1 MVGRITKG
9 ASIRGV
15 LEYNAE
21 KVRNGEAAVL
31 FGNMVLGDCEQSD
44 TFDMRRALLSFQPYL
59 DTRKI
64 KDPVF
69 HVSLNPDPSDK
80 LTDEQLTEIA
90 REYMERIGFG
100 EQPYYV
106 FKHRDID
113 RKHIHIVSVRLRDDG
128 AIISDSQ
135 DRPRSKAI
143 LQSIEHRYGLRPAV
157 KGEEQREF
165 DTARRVEYGRD
176 NLKQQ
181 MKSAVRLLAEQYR
194 FGSITEFRT
203 LLNLYNVDLE
213 ERKGEA
219 DGKRW
224 NGIVYTATDERG
236 KWVGTPIKSSALT
249 PKGGYKFLQ
258 KQIARND
265 ADIKSEQIKGPIR
278 GTVARAMHRART
290 QDEFVRLLKADGI
303 DAVFRQNAAGRITGA
318 TFVDHRTK
326 TVLNGSR
333 LGKSYSA
340 NVFQELFNNPRADR
354 ASLLPKLSA
363 PVPAP
368 APATLRQQTPQ
379 KPEAQRPEATARPHV
394 VPPTAPAAE
403 QPPKP
408 APTSPRQTE
417 KIRTEPRGL
426 SPQPHPAQ
434 PAPRGIGESLFRAA
448 GDLLGQIT
456 EDGPM
461 SQEEFEALRQNLSR
475 KRKRRKKQGISR

>member
-21 KVRNGEAAVL
+21 KVRNGEATVL
-31 FGNMVLGDCEQSD
+31 YGNLVLGDCEQSD
-44 TFDMRRALLSFQPYL
+44 TFDMRRALLSFQPCL
-59 DTRKI
+59 DAGSI
-64 KDPVF
+64 KNPVF

-80 LTDEQLTEIA
+80 LTDEQLVEIA
-90 REYMERIGFG
+90 QEYMERMGFG
-100 EQPYYV
+100 QQPYYV

-113 RKHIHIVSVRLRDDG
+113 REHIHIVSVRLRDDG
-128 AIISDSQ
+128 SIISDSNE
-135 DRPRSKAI
+135 RYRTGAI
-143 LQSIEHRYGLRPAV
+143 MRDIEQRYGLRPAV
-157 KGEEQREF
+157 EGQEQREF

-194 FGSITEFRT
+194 FGSISEYRT

-219 DGKRW
+219 NGKRW

-236 KWVGTPIKSSALT
+236 EWVGSPIKSSALT

-258 KQIARND
+258 KQIEKND
-265 ADIKSEQIKGPIR
+265 ADIKSEKIKGPIR

-303 DAVFRQNAAGRITGA
+303 DAIFRENRDGRITGA

-340 NVFQELFNNPRADR
+340 NVFQELFNNPNVDR

-363 PVPAP
+363 PAP
-368 APATLRQQTPQ
+368 TPATLRQQTPE
-379 KPEAQRPEATARPHV
+379 KPEAQRPEVTAQPHI
-394 VPPTAPAAE
+394 VPPAAPAAE

-408 APTSPRQTE
+408 APTPPRQTE
-417 KIRTEPRGL
+417 KSRTEPRGL
-426 SPQPHPAQ
+426 SPQPAQ

-448 GDLLGQIT
+448 GDLLGQLA

-475 KRKRRKKQGISR
+475 KHKRGRKQTLSR

>member
-1 MVGRITKG
+1 MVARITSG
-9 ASIRGV
+9 SNLSGV
-15 LEYNAE
+15 LKYNAA
-21 KVRNGEAAVL
+21 KVNCAEAALLLCNRVIDMERPDRFNL
-31 FGNMVLGDCEQSD
+31 TDAMQS
-44 TFDMRRALLSFQPYL
+44 FAPYL
-59 DTRKI
+59 AVNRRTKN
-64 KDPVF
+64 PVF
-69 HVSLNPDPSDK
+69 HVSLNPAITDC
-80 LTDEQLTEIA
+80 LTDAQLTEIA
-90 REYMERIGFG
+90 REYMERMGFG
-100 EQPYYV
+100 DQPYYV

-113 RKHIHIVSVRLRDDG
+113 REHIHIVSVRIDEYGRKLDHNFER
-128 AIISDSQ
+128 
-135 DRPRSKAI
+135 RRSVDA
-143 LQSIEHRYGLRPAV
+143 LQSIERRYGLRPAV
-157 KGEEQREF
+157 KGDEQREF

-181 MKSAVRLLAEQYR
+181 MKSTVWLLAEQYR

-236 KWVGTPIKSSALT
+236 AWVGTPIKSSALT
-249 PKGGYKFLQ
+249 LKGGYKFLQ

-278 GTVARAMHRART
+278 AAVARAMHRART

-303 DAVFRQNAAGRITGA
+303 DAVFRQNATGRITGA
-318 TFVDHRTK
+318 TFIDHRTK

-363 PVPAP
+363 PAP

-379 KPEAQRPEATARPHV
+379 KPEAQRPETTARPHA
-394 VPPTAPAAE
+394 VPPAAPAAE

-408 APTSPRQTE
+408 APTPPRQTE

-434 PAPRGIGESLFRAA
+434 PAPHGIGESLFLAA

-461 SQEEFEALRQNLSR
+461 SQEEFEAMRRNLSR
-475 KRKRRKKQGISR
+475 KRKPRRKRTISR

>member
-1 MVGRITKG
+1 MVARITSG
-9 ASIRGV
+9 SNLSGV
-15 LEYNAE
+15 LKYNAD
-21 KVRNGEAAVL
+21 KVNRGEADLLLCNRVIDMERPDL
-31 FGNMVLGDCEQSD
+31 FNLTDAMQS
-44 TFDMRRALLSFQPYL
+44 FAPYL
-59 DTRKI
+59 AVNRRTKN
-64 KDPVF
+64 PVF
-69 HVSLNPDPSDK
+69 HVSLNPAVTDC
-80 LTDEQLTEIA
+80 LTDAQLTEIA
-90 REYMERIGFG
+90 REYMERMGFG
-100 EQPYYV
+100 DQPYYV

-113 RKHIHIVSVRLRDDG
+113 REHIHIVSVRIDEYGRKLDHNFER
-128 AIISDSQ
+128 
-135 DRPRSKAI
+135 RRSVEA
-143 LQSIEHRYGLRPAV
+143 LQFIERRYGLRPAV

-165 DTARRVEYGRD
+165 DTARRIEYGRD

-181 MKSAVRLLAEQYR
+181 MKSTVRLLAEQYR

-236 KWVGTPIKSSALT
+236 KWVGSPIKSSALT

-258 KQIARND
+258 KQIAKND

-278 GTVARAMHRART
+278 GAVARAMHRART
-290 QDEFVRLLKADGI
+290 QGEFVRLLKADGI
-303 DAVFRQNAAGRITGA
+303 DTVLRENRDGRITGA

-340 NVFQELFNNPRADR
+340 NVFQELFNNPHADR

-363 PVPAP
+363 PAP
-368 APATLRQQTPQ
+368 AIPRQQAAEPPKPQ
-379 KPEAQRPEATARPHV
+379 SSETAARPHV
-394 VPPTAPAAE
+394 VPPAAPAAE
-403 QPPKP
+403 RPPKP
-408 APTSPRQTE
+408 VPIPPRQTE
-417 KIRTEPRGL
+417 KIRTE
-426 SPQPHPAQ
+426 PHPAQ

-448 GDLLGQIT
+448 GDLLEQLA

-461 SQEEFEALRQNLSR
+461 SQEEFEAMRHNLSR
-475 KRKRRKKQGISR
+475 KHKRRRKQSLSR

>member
-21 KVRNGEAAVL
+21 KVRNGEATVL
-31 FGNMVLGDCEQSD
+31 YGNLVLGDCEQSD

-69 HVSLNPDPSDK
+69 HVSLNPDITDC
-80 LTDEQLTEIA
+80 LTDAQLTEIA
-90 REYMERIGFG
+90 REYMERMGFG

-113 RKHIHIVSVRLRDDG
+113 REHIHIVSVRLRDDG
-128 AIISDSQ
+128 SIISDSNE
-135 DRPRSKAI
+135 RYRTGAI
-143 LQSIEHRYGLRPAV
+143 MRDIEQRYGLRPAV
-157 KGEEQREF
+157 KEQEQREF

-249 PKGGYKFLQ
+249 PKGGYTFLQ
-258 KQIARND
+258 KQIARSD

-290 QDEFVRLLKADGI
+290 QDEFVHLLKADGI
-303 DAVFRQNAAGRITGA
+303 DAIFRQNAAGRITGA

-354 ASLLPKLSA
+354 ASLLPKLTA
-363 PVPAP
+363 PVTAP

-379 KPEAQRPEATARPHV
+379 KPEAQRPEATARQHIV
-394 VPPTAPAAE
+394 
-403 QPPKP
+403 PPKP
-408 APTSPRQTE
+408 APTPPRQTE

-434 PAPRGIGESLFRAA
+434 PTPRGIGESLFRAA

-461 SQEEFEALRQNLSR
+461 SQEEFEAMRRNLSR
-475 KRKRRKKQGISR
+475 KRKPRRKRTISR

>member
-1 MVGRITKG
+1 M
-9 ASIRGV
+9 GV
-15 LEYNAE
+15 IFL
-21 KVRNGEAAVL
+21 R
-31 FGNMVLGDCEQSD
+31 FLGV
-44 TFDMRRALLSFQPYL
+44 TL
-59 DTRKI
+59 T
-64 KDPVF
+64 VF
-69 HVSLNPDPSDK
+69 SNVSLNPAITDC
-80 LTDEQLTEIA
+80 LTDAQLTEIA
-90 REYMERIGFG
+90 REYMERMGFG
-100 EQPYYV
+100 DQPYYV

-113 RKHIHIVSVRLRDDG
+113 REHIHIVSVRIDEYGRKLDHNFER
-128 AIISDSQ
+128 
-135 DRPRSKAI
+135 RRSVDA
-143 LQSIEHRYGLRPAV
+143 LQSIERRYGLRPAV
-157 KGEEQREF
+157 KGDEQREF

-181 MKSAVRLLAEQYR
+181 MKSTVWLLAEQYR

-249 PKGGYKFLQ
+249 PKGGYTFLQ
-258 KQIARND
+258 KQIARSD

-290 QDEFVRLLKADGI
+290 QDEFVHLLKADGI
-303 DAVFRQNAAGRITGA
+303 DAIFRQNAAGRITGA

-354 ASLLPKLSA
+354 ASLLPKLTA

-379 KPEAQRPEATARPHV
+379 KPEAQRPEATARQHIV
-394 VPPTAPAAE
+394 
-403 QPPKP
+403 PPKP
-408 APTSPRQTE
+408 APTPPRQTE

-434 PAPRGIGESLFRAA
+434 PTPRGIGESLFRAA

-461 SQEEFEALRQNLSR
+461 SQEEFEAMRRNLSR
-475 KRKRRKKQGISR
+475 KRKPRRKRTISR

>member
-1 MVGRITKG
+1 MVARITSG
-9 ASIRGV
+9 SNLSGV
-15 LEYNAE
+15 LKYNAD
-21 KVRNGEAAVL
+21 KVNCGEADLLLCNRVIDMERPDRFNLTDA
-31 FGNMVLGDCEQSD
+31 MQS
-44 TFDMRRALLSFQPYL
+44 FAPYL
-59 DTRKI
+59 AVNRRTKN
-64 KDPVF
+64 PVF

-80 LTDEQLTEIA
+80 LTDEQLMEIA
-90 REYMERIGFG
+90 REYMERMGFG
-100 EQPYYV
+100 DQPYYV

-113 RKHIHIVSVRLRDDG
+113 REHIHIVSVRIDEYGRKLDHNFER
-128 AIISDSQ
+128 
-135 DRPRSKAI
+135 RRSVDT

-157 KGEEQREF
+157 KGDEQREF

-203 LLNLYNVDLE
+203 LLNLYHVDLE

-219 DGKRW
+219 NGKRW

-278 GTVARAMHRART
+278 ATVARAMHRART

-303 DAVFRQNAAGRITGA
+303 DTVFRQNTTGRITGA
-318 TFVDHRTK
+318 TFVDYRTK

-340 NVFQELFNNPRADR
+340 NVFQELFNNPHADR
-354 ASLLPKLSA
+354 ASLLPKLS
-363 PVPAP
+363 AP

-379 KPEAQRPEATARPHV
+379 KPEATARPHV
-394 VPPTAPAAE
+394 VPPAAPAAE

-408 APTSPRQTE
+408 APTPPRQTE

-448 GDLLGQIT
+448 GDLLGQLA

-461 SQEEFEALRQNLSR
+461 SQEEFEAMRRNLSR
-475 KRKRRKKQGISR
+475 KYKRRRKQSLSR

>member
-15 LEYNAE
+15 LEYNAG
-21 KVRNGEAAVL
+21 KVLNGEAFVL
-31 FGNMVLGDCEQSD
+31 YGNLVLGDCEQSD

-90 REYMERIGFG
+90 REYMERMGFG
-100 EQPYYV
+100 DQPYYV

-113 RKHIHIVSVRLRDDG
+113 REHIHIVSVRLRDDG
-128 AIISDSQ
+128 SIISDSQ

-143 LQSIEHRYGLRPAV
+143 LQSIERKYGLRPAV
-157 KGEEQREF
+157 KGQEQREF

-194 FGSITEFRT
+194 FGSITEYRT

-278 GTVARAMHRART
+278 ATVARAMHRART

-340 NVFQELFNNPRADR
+340 NVFQELFNNPHADR

-363 PVPAP
+363 PAIP
-368 APATLRQQTPQ
+368 RQQAAEPPKPQ
-379 KPEAQRPEATARPHV
+379 RSETAARPHV
-394 VPPTAPAAE
+394 VPPAAPAAE

-408 APTSPRQTE
+408 VPTPPRQTE

-461 SQEEFEALRQNLSR
+461 SQEEFEALRRNLSR
-475 KRKRRKKQGISR
+475 KYKRRRKQSLSR

>member
-21 KVRNGEAAVL
+21 KVRQGEASVL
-31 FGNMVLGDCEQSD
+31 YGNLVLGDCEQSD

-59 DTRKI
+59 
-64 KDPVF
+64 
-69 HVSLNPDPSDK
+69 NPRDSD
-80 LTDEQLTEIA
+80 
-90 REYMERIGFG
+90 RE
-100 EQPYYV
+100 
-106 FKHRDID
+106 
-113 RKHIHIVSVRLRDDG
+113 HIHIVPVRLRDDG
-128 AIISDSQ
+128 SIISDSQ
-135 DRPRSKAI
+135 DRSRSKAI
-143 LQSIEHRYGLRPAV
+143 LQDIEHRYGLRPAV

-258 KQIARND
+258 KQIAKND

-278 GTVARAMHRART
+278 GTVAHAMHRART

-326 TVLNGSR
+326 TVLNGTR

-354 ASLLPKLSA
+354 ASLLPKLT
-363 PVPAP
+363 AP

-379 KPEAQRPEATARPHV
+379 KPEATAPPHV
-394 VPPTAPAAE
+394 VPPAGQTAE

-408 APTSPRQTE
+408 APTPPRQTE

-461 SQEEFEALRQNLSR
+461 SQEEFEALRRNLSR
-475 KRKRRKKQGISR
+475 KRKPRRKRTISR

>member
-15 LEYNAE
+15 LEYNAG
-21 KVRNGEAAVL
+21 KVLNGEAFVL
-31 FGNMVLGDCEQSD
+31 YGNLVLGDCEQSD

-80 LTDEQLTEIA
+80 LTDEQLVEIA
-90 REYMERIGFG
+90 QEYMERMGFG
-100 EQPYYV
+100 DQPYYV

-113 RKHIHIVSVRLRDDG
+113 REHIHIVSVRLRDDG
-128 AIISDSQ
+128 SIISDSQ

-143 LQSIEHRYGLRPAV
+143 LQDIEHRYGLRPAV
-157 KGEEQREF
+157 KGQEQREF
-165 DTARRVEYGRD
+165 DTARRVEYGRN

-181 MKSAVRLLAEQYR
+181 MKSTVRLLAEQYR

-278 GTVARAMHRART
+278 GTVARAMHRTRT
-290 QDEFVRLLKADGI
+290 QDEFVRLMKADGI

-340 NVFQELFNNPRADR
+340 NVFQELFNNPHADR

-363 PVPAP
+363 P
-368 APATLRQQTPQ
+368 ATPRQQAAEPPKPQ
-379 KPEAQRPEATARPHV
+379 RSETAALSRV
-394 VPPTAPAAE
+394 VPPAAPAAE

-408 APTSPRQTE
+408 APTPPRQTE
-417 KIRTEPRGL
+417 KIHTEPRGL

-434 PAPRGIGESLFRAA
+434 PTPRGIGESLFRAA
-448 GDLLGQIT
+448 GDLLGQLA

-461 SQEEFEALRQNLSR
+461 SQEEFEAMRRNLSR
-475 KRKRRKKQGISR
+475 KYKRRRKQSLSR

>member
-15 LEYNAE
+15 LEYNAG
-21 KVRNGEAAVL
+21 KLLNGEASVL
-31 FGNMVLGDCEQSD
+31 HGNLVLGDCEQSD

-64 KDPVF
+64 KNPVF
-69 HVSLNPDPSDK
+69 HVSLNPAITDC
-80 LTDEQLTEIA
+80 LTDAQLTEIA
-90 REYMERIGFG
+90 REYMERMGFG

-113 RKHIHIVSVRLRDDG
+113 REHIHIVSVRLRDDG
-128 AIISDSQ
+128 SIISDSQ
-135 DRPRSKAI
+135 DRSRSKAI
-143 LQSIEHRYGLRPAV
+143 LQDIERRYGLRPAV

-165 DTARRVEYGRD
+165 DTARRIEYGRD

-224 NGIVYTATDERG
+224 NGIVYTATDKRG

-258 KQIARND
+258 KQIAKND

-290 QDEFVRLLKADGI
+290 QDEFVRILKADGI
-303 DAVFRQNAAGRITGA
+303 DTVFRQNAAGRITGA

-354 ASLLPKLSA
+354 ASLLPKLT
-363 PVPAP
+363 

-379 KPEAQRPEATARPHV
+379 KPEAQRPEATARQHI
-394 VPPTAPAAE
+394 VPPAAPAAE
-403 QPPKP
+403 QTPKP
-408 APTSPRQTE
+408 VPIPPRQTE

-448 GDLLGQIT
+448 GNLLGQLT

-461 SQEEFEALRQNLSR
+461 SQEEFEAMRRNLSR
-475 KRKRRKKQGISR
+475 KYKRRRKQTLSR

>member
-1 MVGRITKG
+1 MKIVTFI
-9 ASIRGV
+9 S
-15 LEYNAE
+15 
-21 KVRNGEAAVL
+21 
-31 FGNMVLGDCEQSD
+31 DEQ
-44 TFDMRRALLSFQPYL
+44 
-59 DTRKI
+59 
-64 KDPVF
+64 
-69 HVSLNPDPSDK
+69 DK
-80 LTDEQLTEIA
+80 LAPPEDIEKLIEDCTAAALEEEGIDDSAEVSVTFVDNEGI
-90 REYMERIGFG
+90 RELNKE
-100 EQPYYV
+100 
-106 FKHRDID
+106 HRDID
-113 RKHIHIVSVRLRDDG
+113 REHIHIVSVRIDEYGRKLDHNFER
-128 AIISDSQ
+128 
-135 DRPRSKAI
+135 RRSVDA
-143 LQSIEHRYGLRPAV
+143 LQSIERRYGLRPAV
-157 KGEEQREF
+157 KGDEQREF

-181 MKSAVRLLAEQYR
+181 MKSTVWLLAEQYR

-224 NGIVYTATDERG
+224 NGIVYTATDEQG

-363 PVPAP
+363 PAP

-379 KPEAQRPEATARPHV
+379 KPEAQRPETTARPHA
-394 VPPTAPAAE
+394 VPPAAPAAE

-408 APTSPRQTE
+408 APTPPRQTE

-434 PAPRGIGESLFRAA
+434 PAPHGIGESLFLAA

-461 SQEEFEALRQNLSR
+461 SQEEFEAMRRNLSR
-475 KRKRRKKQGISR
+475 KRKPRRKRTISR

>member
-15 LEYNAE
+15 LEYNVE
-21 KVRNGEAAVL
+21 KVRQGEASVL
-31 FGNMVLGDCEQSD
+31 YGNMVLGDCEQSD
-44 TFDMRRALLSFQPYL
+44 TFDVRRALSSFQPCL

-80 LTDEQLTEIA
+80 LTDEQLVEIA
-90 REYMERIGFG
+90 QEYMECMGFG
-100 EQPYYV
+100 DQPYYV

-113 RKHIHIVSVRLRDDG
+113 REHIHIVSVRLRADG
-128 AIISDSQ
+128 SIISDSQ

-143 LQSIEHRYGLRPAV
+143 LQDIERRYGLRPAV

-194 FGSITEFRT
+194 FGSITEYRT

-219 DGKRW
+219 NGKRW

-236 KWVGTPIKSSALT
+236 AWVGSPIKSSALT

-278 GTVARAMHRART
+278 ATVARAMHRART
-290 QDEFVRLLKADGI
+290 QDEFVRLLKADGV
-303 DAVFRQNAAGRITGA
+303 DAVFRQNATGRITGA
-318 TFVDHRTK
+318 TFVDHRAK
-326 TVLNGSR
+326 IVLNGSR

-354 ASLLPKLSA
+354 ASLLPKLT
-363 PVPAP
+363 AP
-368 APATLRQQTPQ
+368 APATPRQQAAEQP
-379 KPEAQRPEATARPHV
+379 KPPRPETAAQPRV
-394 VPPTAPAAE
+394 VPPAGQPAE

-417 KIRTEPRGL
+417 KIHTEPRGL
-426 SPQPHPAQ
+426 SPQPRPAQ

-448 GDLLGQIT
+448 GDLLGQLA

-475 KRKRRKKQGISR
+475 KRKRRKKQSISR

>member
-1 MVGRITKG
+1 MVARITSG
-9 ASIRGV
+9 SNLSGV
-15 LEYNAE
+15 LKYNAD
-21 KVRNGEAAVL
+21 KVNCGEADLLLCNRVIDMERPDRFNLTDA
-31 FGNMVLGDCEQSD
+31 MQS
-44 TFDMRRALLSFQPYL
+44 FAPYL
-59 DTRKI
+59 AVNRRTKN
-64 KDPVF
+64 PVF

-80 LTDEQLTEIA
+80 LTDEQLMEIA
-90 REYMERIGFG
+90 REYMERMGFG
-100 EQPYYV
+100 DQPYYV

-113 RKHIHIVSVRLRDDG
+113 REHIHIVSVRIDEYGRKLDHNFER
-128 AIISDSQ
+128 
-135 DRPRSKAI
+135 RRSVDT

-157 KGEEQREF
+157 KGQEQREF
-165 DTARRVEYGRD
+165 DTARRVEYGRN

-181 MKSAVRLLAEQYR
+181 MKSAVRLLVEQYR
-194 FGSITEFRT
+194 FGSITEYRT

-249 PKGGYKFLQ
+249 PKGGYNFLQ
-258 KQIARND
+258 KQIAKND

-290 QDEFVRLLKADGI
+290 QGEFVRLLKADGI

-340 NVFQELFNNPRADR
+340 NVFQELFNNPHADR

-363 PVPAP
+363 PAP

-379 KPEAQRPEATARPHV
+379 KPEATARPHV
-394 VPPTAPAAE
+394 VPPAAPAAE

-408 APTSPRQTE
+408 APTPPRQTE

-461 SQEEFEALRQNLSR
+461 SQEEFEAMRRNLSR
-475 KRKRRKKQGISR
+475 KRKPRRKRTISR

>member
-21 KVRNGEAAVL
+21 KVLSGEASVL
-31 FGNMVLGDCEQSD
+31 YGNMVLGDCEQSD

-69 HVSLNPDPSDK
+69 HVSLNPDITDC
-80 LTDEQLTEIA
+80 LTDAQLTEIA
-90 REYMERIGFG
+90 REYMERMGFG
-100 EQPYYV
+100 DQPYYV

-113 RKHIHIVSVRLRDDG
+113 REHIHIVSVRLRADG
-128 AIISDSQ
+128 SIISDSQ

-143 LQSIEHRYGLRPAV
+143 LQDIERRYGLRPAV

-194 FGSITEFRT
+194 FGSITEYRT

-219 DGKRW
+219 NGKRW

-236 KWVGTPIKSSALT
+236 KWVGSPIKSSALT

-258 KQIARND
+258 
-265 ADIKSEQIKGPIR
+265 KGPIR

-290 QDEFVRLLKADGI
+290 QDEFVRLLKTDGI
-303 DAVFRQNAAGRITGA
+303 DAVFRQNATGRITGA
-318 TFVDHRTK
+318 TFVDHRAK
-326 TVLNGSR
+326 IVLNGSR

-340 NVFQELFNNPRADR
+340 NVFQELFNNPNADR
-354 ASLLPKLSA
+354 ASLLPKLT
-363 PVPAP
+363 AP
-368 APATLRQQTPQ
+368 APATPRQQVAEQP
-379 KPEAQRPEATARPHV
+379 KPQRPETAAQPRV
-394 VPPTAPAAE
+394 VPPVGRTAE

-408 APTSPRQTE
+408 APTPPRQTE
-417 KIRTEPRGL
+417 KIHTEPRGL
-426 SPQPHPAQ
+426 SPQPAQ

-448 GDLLGQIT
+448 GDLLGQLA
-456 EDGPM
+456 EEGPM

-475 KRKRRKKQGISR
+475 KRKRRKKQGVSR

>member
-15 LEYNAE
+15 LEYNAG
-21 KVRNGEAAVL
+21 KVLNGEAFVL
-31 FGNMVLGDCEQSD
+31 YGNLVLGDCEQSD

-80 LTDEQLTEIA
+80 LTDAQLTEIT
-90 REYMERIGFG
+90 REYMERMGFG
-100 EQPYYV
+100 DQPYYV

-113 RKHIHIVSVRLRDDG
+113 REHIHIVSVRLRDDG
-128 AIISDSQ
+128 SIISDSQ

-143 LQSIEHRYGLRPAV
+143 LQSIERKYGLRPAV
-157 KGEEQREF
+157 KGQEQREF

-354 ASLLPKLSA
+354 VSLLPKLT
-363 PVPAP
+363 AP

-379 KPEAQRPEATARPHV
+379 KPEAQRPETTARPHV
-394 VPPTAPAAE
+394 VPPAAPAAE

-434 PAPRGIGESLFRAA
+434 PAPRGIGESLFHAA
-448 GDLLGQIT
+448 GDLLGQLA

-461 SQEEFEALRQNLSR
+461 SQEEFEAMRRNLSR
-475 KRKRRKKQGISR
+475 KRKPRRKRTISR

>member
-21 KVRNGEAAVL
+21 KVRNGEATVL
-31 FGNMVLGDCEQSD
+31 YGNLVLGDCEQSD

-69 HVSLNPDPSDK
+69 HVSLNPDITDC
-80 LTDEQLTEIA
+80 LTDAQLTEIA
-90 REYMERIGFG
+90 REYMERMGFG
-100 EQPYYV
+100 QQPYYV

-113 RKHIHIVSVRLRDDG
+113 REHIHIVSVRLRDDG
-128 AIISDSQ
+128 SIISDSQ

-143 LQSIEHRYGLRPAV
+143 LQDIERRYGLRPAV
-157 KGEEQREF
+157 KGQEQREF

-194 FGSITEFRT
+194 FGSISEFRT

-236 KWVGTPIKSSALT
+236 AWVGTPIKSSALT
-249 PKGGYKFLQ
+249 LKGGYKFLQ

-278 GTVARAMHRART
+278 AAVARAMHRART

-303 DAVFRQNAAGRITGA
+303 DAVFRQNATGRITGA
-318 TFVDHRTK
+318 TFIDHRTK

-354 ASLLPKLSA
+354 ASLLPKLTA

-379 KPEAQRPEATARPHV
+379 KPEAQRPEATARQHIV
-394 VPPTAPAAE
+394 
-403 QPPKP
+403 PPKP
-408 APTSPRQTE
+408 APTPPRQTE
-417 KIRTEPRGL
+417 KIRTSPRGL
-426 SPQPHPAQ
+426 SPRPAQ
-434 PAPRGIGESLFRAA
+434 PAPRSMGESLFHAA
-448 GDLLGQIT
+448 GDLLEQLT

-461 SQEEFEALRQNLSR
+461 SQEEFEAMRRNLSR
-475 KRKRRKKQGISR
+475 KRKPRRKRTISR

>member
-21 KVRNGEAAVL
+21 KVRQGEASVL
-31 FGNMVLGDCEQSD
+31 YGNIVLGDCEQSD
-44 TFDMRRALLSFQPYL
+44 TFDMRRALSSFQPCL

-80 LTDEQLTEIA
+80 LTDEQLVEIA
-90 REYMERIGFG
+90 QEYMECMGFG
-100 EQPYYV
+100 DQPYYV

-113 RKHIHIVSVRLRDDG
+113 REHIHIVSVRLRADG
-128 AIISDSQ
+128 SIISDSQ

-143 LQSIEHRYGLRPAV
+143 LQDIERRYGLRPAV

-194 FGSITEFRT
+194 FGSITEYRT

-219 DGKRW
+219 NGKRW

-236 KWVGTPIKSSALT
+236 AWVGSPIKSSALT

-290 QDEFVRLLKADGI
+290 QDEFVRLLKTDGI

-340 NVFQELFNNPRADR
+340 NVFQELFNNPHADR
-354 ASLLPKLSA
+354 ASLLPKLT
-363 PVPAP
+363 AP
-368 APATLRQQTPQ
+368 APATPRQQAAEQPKPQ
-379 KPEAQRPEATARPHV
+379 RSATAAQPRV
-394 VPPTAPAAE
+394 VPPVGQPAA

-408 APTSPRQTE
+408 APTPPRQTE
-417 KIRTEPRGL
+417 KIRAAPCGL

-448 GDLLGQIT
+448 GDLLGQLA

-475 KRKRRKKQGISR
+475 KRKRRRRYGVK

>member
-1 MVGRITKG
+1 MQSGNRYG
-9 ASIRGV
+9 APRPFQPHGC
-15 LEYNAE
+15 NA
-21 KVRNGEAAVL
+21 K
-31 FGNMVLGDCEQSD
+31 F
-44 TFDMRRALLSFQPYL
+44 RALSG
-59 DTRKI
+59 RKSPH
-64 KDPVF
+64 KNPVF
-69 HVSLNPDPSDK
+69 HVSLNPAITDC
-80 LTDEQLTEIA
+80 LTDAQLTEIA
-90 REYMERIGFG
+90 REYMERMGFG
-100 EQPYYV
+100 DQPYYV

-113 RKHIHIVSVRLRDDG
+113 REHIHIVSVRIDEYGRKLDHNFER
-128 AIISDSQ
+128 
-135 DRPRSKAI
+135 RRSVDA
-143 LQSIEHRYGLRPAV
+143 LQSIERRYGLRPAV
-157 KGEEQREF
+157 KGQEQREF

-194 FGSITEFRT
+194 FGSISEFRT

-224 NGIVYTATDERG
+224 NGIVYTATDEQG

-363 PVPAP
+363 PAP

-379 KPEAQRPEATARPHV
+379 KPEAQRPETTARACRAARSSGGGTASEARPDTSAADGEDPHGTARIIPAAAPGAACTPRHRRKPVPCRGRPAGTDHRGRSHVAGGVRSHAPQPFAQAKATA
-394 VPPTAPAAE
+394 
-403 QPPKP
+403 
-408 APTSPRQTE
+408 
-417 KIRTEPRGL
+417 
-426 SPQPHPAQ
+426 
-434 PAPRGIGESLFRAA
+434 
-448 GDLLGQIT
+448 
-456 EDGPM
+456 
-461 SQEEFEALRQNLSR
+461 
-475 KRKRRKKQGISR
+475 

>member
-1 MVGRITKG
+1 
-9 ASIRGV
+9 
-15 LEYNAE
+15 
-21 KVRNGEAAVL
+21 
-31 FGNMVLGDCEQSD
+31 
-44 TFDMRRALLSFQPYL
+44 
-59 DTRKI
+59 
-64 KDPVF
+64 
-69 HVSLNPDPSDK
+69 
-80 LTDEQLTEIA
+80 
-90 REYMERIGFG
+90 
-100 EQPYYV
+100 
-106 FKHRDID
+106 
-113 RKHIHIVSVRLRDDG
+113 
-128 AIISDSQ
+128 
-135 DRPRSKAI
+135 
-143 LQSIEHRYGLRPAV
+143 
-157 KGEEQREF
+157 
-165 DTARRVEYGRD
+165 
-176 NLKQQ
+176 

-194 FGSITEFRT
+194 FGSISEYRT

-258 KQIARND
+258 KQIAKND

-354 ASLLPKLSA
+354 ALLLPKLTA
-363 PVPAP
+363 PAP

-379 KPEAQRPEATARPHV
+379 KPEAKRPEATAPHI
-394 VPPTAPAAE
+394 VPPAGQTAE

-408 APTSPRQTE
+408 APTPPRQTE
-417 KIRTEPRGL
+417 KIRMEPRGL
-426 SPQPHPAQ
+426 SPQ
-434 PAPRGIGESLFRAA
+434 PAPRGIGESLFHAA
-448 GDLLGQIT
+448 GDLLGQLA

-461 SQEEFEALRQNLSR
+461 SQEEFEAMRRNLSR
-475 KRKRRKKQGISR
+475 KYKRRRKQSLSR

>member
-15 LEYNAE
+15 LEYNAG
-21 KVRNGEAAVL
+21 KVLNGEASVL
-31 FGNMVLGDCEQSD
+31 YGNLVLGDCEQSD

-59 DTRKI
+59 DAGSI
-64 KDPVF
+64 KNPVF

-90 REYMERIGFG
+90 REYMERMGFG
-100 EQPYYV
+100 DQPYYV

-113 RKHIHIVSVRLRDDG
+113 REHIHIVSVRLRDDG
-128 AIISDSQ
+128 SIISDSQ

-143 LQSIEHRYGLRPAV
+143 LQDIERRYGLRPAV
-157 KGEEQREF
+157 KGDEQREF

-181 MKSAVRLLAEQYR
+181 MKSTVRLLAEQYR

-203 LLNLYNVDLE
+203 LLNLYHVDLE

-219 DGKRW
+219 NGKRW

-258 KQIARND
+258 KQIAKND

-290 QDEFVRLLKADGI
+290 QDEFVRLLKTDGI
-303 DAVFRQNAAGRITGA
+303 DTVFRQNAAGRITGA

-340 NVFQELFNNPRADR
+340 NVFQELFNNPHADR

-363 PVPAP
+363 PAIP
-368 APATLRQQTPQ
+368 RQQAAEPPKPQ
-379 KPEAQRPEATARPHV
+379 RSETAARPHV
-394 VPPTAPAAE
+394 VPPAAPAAE

-408 APTSPRQTE
+408 APTPPRQTE

-426 SPQPHPAQ
+426 SPQPT
-434 PAPRGIGESLFRAA
+434 PRGIGESLFRAA

-461 SQEEFEALRQNLSR
+461 SQEEFEAMRRNLSR
-475 KRKRRKKQGISR
+475 KYKRRRKQSLSR

>member
-15 LEYNAE
+15 LEYNAG
-21 KVRNGEAAVL
+21 KVRNGEATVL
-31 FGNMVLGDCEQSD
+31 YGNLVLGDCEQSD

-69 HVSLNPDPSDK
+69 HVSLNPDITDC
-80 LTDEQLTEIA
+80 LTDAQLTEIA
-90 REYMERIGFG
+90 REYMERMGFG
-100 EQPYYV
+100 QQPYYV

-113 RKHIHIVSVRLRDDG
+113 REHIHIVSVRLRDDG
-128 AIISDSQ
+128 SIISDSQ

-143 LQSIEHRYGLRPAV
+143 LQDIERRYGLRPAV
-157 KGEEQREF
+157 KGQEQREF

-194 FGSITEFRT
+194 FGSISEFRT

-213 ERKGEA
+213 ERRGEA

-236 KWVGTPIKSSALT
+236 AWVGTPIKSSALT
-249 PKGGYKFLQ
+249 LKGGYKFLQ

-278 GTVARAMHRART
+278 AAVARAMHRART

-303 DAVFRQNAAGRITGA
+303 DAVFRQNATGRITGA
-318 TFVDHRTK
+318 TFIDHRTK

-340 NVFQELFNNPRADR
+340 NVFQELFNNPHADR
-354 ASLLPKLSA
+354 ASLLPKRRAARRSDGRTAAQARPDISAADGEDPHVPARIISA
-363 PVPAP
+363 PGAARTPQHGRKPVPCSGRPAGTAHRRRPHVAGGVRSHAP
-368 APATLRQQTPQ
+368 KPFTQTQTPQ
-379 KPEAQRPEATARPHV
+379 EAGYFTL
-394 VPPTAPAAE
+394 
-403 QPPKP
+403 
-408 APTSPRQTE
+408 TE
-417 KIRTEPRGL
+417 KGG
-426 SPQPHPAQ
+426 S
-434 PAPRGIGESLFRAA
+434 
-448 GDLLGQIT
+448 D
-456 EDGPM
+456 
-461 SQEEFEALRQNLSR
+461 
-475 KRKRRKKQGISR
+475 

>member
-21 KVRNGEAAVL
+21 KVLSGEASVL
-31 FGNMVLGDCEQSD
+31 YGNMVLGDCEQSD
-44 TFDMRRALLSFQPYL
+44 TFDMRRALSSFQPCL

-69 HVSLNPDPSDK
+69 HVSLNPNPSDK
-80 LTDEQLTEIA
+80 LTDEQLVEIA
-90 REYMERIGFG
+90 QEYMERMGFG
-100 EQPYYV
+100 QQPYYV

-113 RKHIHIVSVRLRDDG
+113 REHIHIVSVRLRADG
-128 AIISDSQ
+128 SIISDSQ

-143 LQSIEHRYGLRPAV
+143 LQDIERRYGLRPAV
-157 KGEEQREF
+157 EGQEQREF

-194 FGSITEFRT
+194 FGSISEYRT
-203 LLNLYNVDLE
+203 LLNLYHVDLE

-219 DGKRW
+219 NGKRW

-236 KWVGTPIKSSALT
+236 AWVGSPIKSSALT

-265 ADIKSEQIKGPIR
+265 TDLKSEATKAPIR
-278 GTVARAMHRART
+278 ATVARAMHRART

-303 DAVFRQNAAGRITGA
+303 DAVLRENKDGRITGA

-340 NVFQELFNNPRADR
+340 NVFQELFNNPTADR
-354 ASLLPKLSA
+354 AALLPKLT
-363 PVPAP
+363 AP
-368 APATLRQQTPQ
+368 APPRRQTAEQP
-379 KPEAQRPEATARPHV
+379 KPQRPETAAQPRV
-394 VPPTAPAAE
+394 MPPAGQPAG
-403 QPPKP
+403 QPAQP
-408 APTSPRQTE
+408 APTPPRQTE
-417 KIRTEPRGL
+417 KIHTEPRGL
-426 SPQPHPAQ
+426 SPQPRTAQ
-434 PAPRGIGESLFRAA
+434 PRGLGESLAGVAA
-448 GDLLGQIT
+448 DLLGQLT
-456 EDGPM
+456 DDGPM
-461 SQEEFEALRQNLSR
+461 SQEEFEALRRNLSR
-475 KRKRRKKQGISR
+475 KRKRKQKNSITR

>member
-15 LEYNAE
+15 LEYNAG
-21 KVRNGEAAVL
+21 KVLNGEAFVL
-31 FGNMVLGDCEQSD
+31 YGNLVLGDCEQSD

-69 HVSLNPDPSDK
+69 HVSLNPAITDC
-80 LTDEQLTEIA
+80 LTDAQLAEIA
-90 REYMERIGFG
+90 REYMERMGFG
-100 EQPYYV
+100 DQPYYV

-113 RKHIHIVSVRLRDDG
+113 REHIHIVSVRLRDDG
-128 AIISDSQ
+128 SIITDSQ

-157 KGEEQREF
+157 KGDEQREF

-194 FGSITEFRT
+194 FGSITEYRT

-219 DGKRW
+219 DGKQW

-236 KWVGTPIKSSALT
+236 KWVGTPIKSSALP

-258 KQIARND
+258 KQIAKND

-340 NVFQELFNNPRADR
+340 NVFQELFNNPHADR
-354 ASLLPKLSA
+354 ASLLPKLTA
-363 PVPAP
+363 PAP

-394 VPPTAPAAE
+394 VPPAAPAAK

-408 APTSPRQTE
+408 APTPPRQTE

-448 GDLLGQIT
+448 GDLLGQLA

-461 SQEEFEALRQNLSR
+461 SQEEFEALRRNLSR
-475 KRKRRKKQGISR
+475 KYKRRRKQSLSR

>member
-15 LEYNAE
+15 LEYNAG
-21 KVRNGEAAVL
+21 KVLNGEASVL
-31 FGNMVLGDCEQSD
+31 YGNLVLGDCEQSD

-69 HVSLNPDPSDK
+69 HVSLNPAITDC
-80 LTDEQLTEIA
+80 LTNAQLTEIS
-90 REYMERIGFG
+90 REYMERMGFG
-100 EQPYYV
+100 DQPYYV

-113 RKHIHIVSVRLRDDG
+113 REHIHIVSVRLRDDG
-128 AIISDSQ
+128 SIISDSQ

-157 KGEEQREF
+157 KGQEQREF

-224 NGIVYTATDERG
+224 NGIVYTATDEQG
-236 KWVGTPIKSSALT
+236 KWGGTPIKSSALT

-258 KQIARND
+258 KQIAKND

-290 QDEFVRLLKADGI
+290 QDEFVRLLKTDGI

-354 ASLLPKLSA
+354 ASLLPKLT
-363 PVPAP
+363 AP

-379 KPEAQRPEATARPHV
+379 KPEATARPHV
-394 VPPTAPAAE
+394 VPPAAPAAE

-408 APTSPRQTE
+408 APTPPRQTE

-434 PAPRGIGESLFRAA
+434 PAPRDIGESLFRAA
-448 GDLLGQIT
+448 GDLLGQLA

-475 KRKRRKKQGISR
+475 KRKRRRKLTLSR

>member
-1 MVGRITKG
+1 MVARITSG
-9 ASIRGV
+9 SNLSGV
-15 LEYNAE
+15 LKYNAD
-21 KVRNGEAAVL
+21 KVNCGEADLLLCNRVIDMERPDRFNLTDA
-31 FGNMVLGDCEQSD
+31 MQS
-44 TFDMRRALLSFQPYL
+44 FAPYL
-59 DTRKI
+59 AVNRRTKN
-64 KDPVF
+64 PVF
-69 HVSLNPDPSDK
+69 HVSLNPAITDC
-80 LTDEQLTEIA
+80 LTDAQLTEIA
-90 REYMERIGFG
+90 REYMERMGFG
-100 EQPYYV
+100 DQPYYV

-113 RKHIHIVSVRLRDDG
+113 REHIHIVSVRIDEYGRKLDHNFER
-128 AIISDSQ
+128 
-135 DRPRSKAI
+135 RRSVDA
-143 LQSIEHRYGLRPAV
+143 LQSIERRYGLRPAV
-157 KGEEQREF
+157 KGDEQREF

-194 FGSITEFRT
+194 FGSITEYRT

-258 KQIARND
+258 KQIAKND
-265 ADIKSEQIKGPIR
+265 ADIKSEQILGPIR

-290 QDEFVRLLKADGI
+290 QDEFVHLLKADGI

-363 PVPAP
+363 PAP

-379 KPEAQRPEATARPHV
+379 KPEATARPHV
-394 VPPTAPAAE
+394 VPPAAPAAE

-408 APTSPRQTE
+408 APTPPRQTE
-417 KIRTEPRGL
+417 KIRMEPRGL

-448 GDLLGQIT
+448 GDLLGQLA

-461 SQEEFEALRQNLSR
+461 SQEEFEAMRRNLSR
-475 KRKRRKKQGISR
+475 KYKRRRKQSLSR

>member
-15 LEYNAE
+15 LEYNAG
-21 KVRNGEAAVL
+21 KVLNGEASVL
-31 FGNMVLGDCEQSD
+31 YGNLVLGDCEQSD

-64 KDPVF
+64 KNPVF

-80 LTDEQLTEIA
+80 LTDEQLVEIA
-90 REYMERIGFG
+90 QEYMERMGFG

-113 RKHIHIVSVRLRDDG
+113 REHIHIVSVRLRDDG
-128 AIISDSQ
+128 SIISD
-135 DRPRSKAI
+135 KAI
-143 LQSIEHRYGLRPAV
+143 LQDIEQRYSLRPAV
-157 KGEEQREF
+157 KGQEQREF

-194 FGSITEFRT
+194 FGSITEYRT

-219 DGKRW
+219 DGKWW

-236 KWVGTPIKSSALT
+236 KWVGSPIKSSVLT

-258 KQIARND
+258 KQIAKND
-265 ADIKSEQIKGPIR
+265 ADIKSEKIKGPIR

-340 NVFQELFNNPRADR
+340 NVFQELFNNPHADR

-363 PVPAP
+363 PAL
-368 APATLRQQTPQ
+368 APATLHQQTPQ
-379 KPEAQRPEATARPHV
+379 KPEAQRPEATARQHI
-394 VPPTAPAAE
+394 VPPAGQTAE

-408 APTSPRQTE
+408 APTPPRQAE

-448 GDLLGQIT
+448 GDLLGQLA

-461 SQEEFEALRQNLSR
+461 SQEEFEALRRNLSR
-475 KRKRRKKQGISR
+475 KRKPKRKQKLLL

>member
-21 KVRNGEAAVL
+21 KVRQGEASVL
-31 FGNMVLGDCEQSD
+31 YGNLVLGDCEQSG
-44 TFDMRRALLSFQPYL
+44 TFDMRRALLSFQPCL
-59 DTRKI
+59 DAGSI
-64 KDPVF
+64 KNPVF

-80 LTDEQLTEIA
+80 LTDEQLVEIA
-90 REYMERIGFG
+90 QEYMERMGFG
-100 EQPYYV
+100 DQPYYV

-113 RKHIHIVSVRLRDDG
+113 REHIHIVSVRLRDDG
-128 AIISDSQ
+128 SIISDSQ

-143 LQSIEHRYGLRPAV
+143 LQDIERRYGLRPAV
-157 KGEEQREF
+157 KGQEQREF

-194 FGSITEFRT
+194 FGSITEYRT

-219 DGKRW
+219 NGKRW

-236 KWVGTPIKSSALT
+236 EWVGSPIKSSALT

-278 GTVARAMHRART
+278 TTVARAMHRART
-290 QDEFVRLLKADGI
+290 KDEFVRLLKTDGI
-303 DAVFRQNAAGRITGA
+303 NAVFRQNATGRITGV

-340 NVFQELFNNPRADR
+340 NVFQELFNNPNADR
-354 ASLLPKLSA
+354 TSLLPKLT
-363 PVPAP
+363 AP
-368 APATLRQQTPQ
+368 APAAPRQQADEQAKPQ
-379 KPEAQRPEATARPHV
+379 RSETAARPHV
-394 VPPTAPAAE
+394 VPPAVPAAE

-408 APTSPRQTE
+408 APTPPRQTE
-417 KIRTEPRGL
+417 KIHTEPRGL
-426 SPQPHPAQ
+426 SPQPRPAQ
-434 PAPRGIGESLFRAA
+434 PAPRGIGESLFRAV
-448 GDLLGQIT
+448 GDLLGQLA

>member
-21 KVRNGEAAVL
+21 KVRNGEATVL
-31 FGNMVLGDCEQSD
+31 YGNLVLGDCEQSD

-69 HVSLNPDPSDK
+69 HVSLNPDITDC
-80 LTDEQLTEIA
+80 LTDAQLTEIA
-90 REYMERIGFG
+90 REYMERMGFG

-113 RKHIHIVSVRLRDDG
+113 REHIHIVSVRLRDDG
-128 AIISDSQ
+128 SIISDSNE
-135 DRPRSKAI
+135 RYRTGAI
-143 LQSIEHRYGLRPAV
+143 MRDIEQRYGLRPAV
-157 KGEEQREF
+157 KEQEQREF

-249 PKGGYKFLQ
+249 PKGGYTFLQ
-258 KQIARND
+258 KQIARSD

-354 ASLLPKLSA
+354 ASLLPKLTA

-379 KPEAQRPEATARPHV
+379 KPEAQRPEATARQHIV
-394 VPPTAPAAE
+394 
-403 QPPKP
+403 PPKP
-408 APTSPRQTE
+408 APTPPRQTE

-434 PAPRGIGESLFRAA
+434 PTPRGIGESLFRAA

-461 SQEEFEALRQNLSR
+461 SQEEFEAMRRNLSR
-475 KRKRRKKQGISR
+475 KRKPRRKRTISR